1 MEPESENPAEFDS
14 KESTVKNEAAPTPE
28 SENMV
33 SEAEKTPSASVKN
46 SPQHSEGKETAE
58 LEVNEESTKPDSEPD
73 QAPDSEVRHQEKSK
87 TVEDKKGS
95 DVDREPEPAKAASPE
110 LKAEIKSDEIEV
122 KSCETPK
129 IEVVES
135 ADNSGDNSDKNSEK
149 SEVKSSTES
158 SPNKEVEAE
167 VEKSESEVES
177 EASVQSPE
185 KTPASPQT
193 TPSPKREDG
202 LTTKSPPPVEEP
214 GKLSPQQAA
223 PTVTRYCKTAKLVV
237 YC

>member
-1 MEPESENPAEFDS
+1 MEPESEKPAKFDS
-14 KESTVKNEAAPTPE
+14 KESTDKNEAAPTPE

-33 SEAEKTPSASVKN
+33 SEAEITPSASVKN
-46 SPQHSEGKETAE
+46 SPQHSEGKKTAE
-58 LEVNEESTKPDSEPD
+58 SEVEEESTKPDSEPD
-73 QAPDSEVRHQEKSK
+73 QAPDSEVRDHEKSQ

-95 DVDREPEPAKAASPE
+95 DVDQEPEPTKAASPE
-110 LKAEIKSDEIEV
+110 LKAEIKSDEV

-135 ADNSGDNSDKNSEK
+135 ADNSGDNSEKNSEK
-149 SEVKSSTES
+149 SDVKSSTES

-193 TPSPKREDG
+193 TPSPKKEDG

-223 PTVTRYCKTAKLVV
+223 PTVIRYCKTAKLVV